1 MRAISNRS
9 CPTPEL
15 FRVRASPLLLV
26 VRNDEEEEEGA
37 EDETWH
43 WRARDETCCAFI
55 LSCVACGRLFFISRA
70 RVSFV
75 TFEVFCV
82 DNNLNIKHKEL
93 S

>member
-55 LSCVACGRLFFISRA
+55 LSCACGSLFFISRA

-82 DNNLNIKHKEL
+82 DNNRNIKHKEL